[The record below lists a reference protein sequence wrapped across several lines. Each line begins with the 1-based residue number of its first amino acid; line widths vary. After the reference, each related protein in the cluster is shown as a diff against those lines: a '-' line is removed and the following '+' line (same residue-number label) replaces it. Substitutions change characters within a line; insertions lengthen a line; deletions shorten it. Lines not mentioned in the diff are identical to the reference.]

1 MILAHKTRI
10 RTANPGSAIANAL
23 AQHDGAA
30 RWAYNNLLASL
41 KDGIESSSGG
51 LWPSVGGLAK
61 TLRREKPA
69 WWASVDWEMLDNGRL
84 RLDTALKRWRQC
96 RTGKHDWHKPG
107 TCGFPQFHKRGDR
120 KAITFSSHVGD
131 GRRVKW
137 LDNRHLALPGIG
149 TITLAEA
156 LPEVGWLK
164 EVHAVREGGKWYAV
178 LVYENGRQLP
188 DASGDGAV
196 VGVDVG
202 IKTLAV
208 TSDGQEHGNPRC
220 YQRGER
226 KLRRINKAIARSI
239 QLNPNRRTNRRA
251 RLYEQRARLQSQQ
264 AHRRQTHHRQ
274 TASAIAKSA
283 GTVVVESL
291 NVAGMVRNRHL
302 AKALTD
308 AAVGGFLRELQW
320 QCAKRGVRFLTAGM
334 WFPSTQLCAR
344 CGERPDERIGL
355 SVRTY
360 RCEHCGW
367 RCDRDHNAALNL
379 KQVAPALWA
388 TIKGRGGD
396 VSPAP
401 GPATAS
407 EASIGRGNRQLAL
420 IPA

>member
-1 MILAHKTRI
+1 M
-10 RTANPGSAIANAL
+10 
-23 AQHDGAA
+23 
-30 RWAYNNLLASL
+30 
-41 KDGIESSSGG
+41 
-51 LWPSVGGLAK
+51 
-61 TLRREKPA
+61 
-69 WWASVDWEMLDNGRL
+69 
-84 RLDTALKRWRQC
+84 
-96 RTGKHDWHKPG
+96 
-107 TCGFPQFHKRGDR
+107 
-120 KAITFSSHVGD
+120 
-131 GRRVKW
+131 KW

-188 DASGDGAV
+188 PDAGGDGAV

-251 RLYEQRARLQSQQ
+251 RLYAQRARLQSQQ

-302 AKALTD
+302 AKALTRRSSRR
-308 AAVGGFLRELQW
+308 VPPG
-320 QCAKRGVRFLTAGM
+320 TAMAMRQAWGS
-334 WFPSTQLCAR
+334 PAHSGDVVPKYSTMR
-344 CGERPDERIGL
+344 
-355 SVRTY
+355 SVRRTA
-360 RCEHCGW
+360 R
-367 RCDRDHNAALNL
+367 RADRPVGADLSLRALR
-379 KQVAPALWA
+379 VAL
-388 TIKGRGGD
+388 R
-396 VSPAP
+396 P
-401 GPATAS
+401 GPQRGPEPETSRPCFMGDDKRTWRRCKSGPRAGDCQRSVYWTWQSPTGPHSCGACRDYRRLSTTTPAS
-407 EASIGRGNRQLAL
+407 S
-420 IPA
+420 

>member
-51 LWPSVGGLAK
+51 LWPSVGALAK

-96 RTGKHDWHKPG
+96 RTGKHGWHQPG

-202 IKTLAV
+202 I
-208 TSDGQEHGNPRC
+208 
-220 YQRGER
+220 
-226 KLRRINKAIARSI
+226 NKAIARSI

-320 QCAKRGVRFLTAGM
+320 QCAKRGVQVPHSGDVV
-334 WFPSTQLCAR
+334 PKYSTMR
-344 CGERPDERIGL
+344 
-355 SVRTY
+355 SVRRTA
-360 RCEHCGW
+360 R
-367 RCDRDHNAALNL
+367 RADRPVGA
-379 KQVAPALWA
+379 
-388 TIKGRGGD
+388 D
-396 VSPAP
+396 VSLRALRVALRP
-401 GPATAS
+401 GPQRGPEPETSRPCFMGDDKRTWRRCKSGTRAGGCQRSVYWTWQS
-407 EASIGRGNRQLAL
+407 PTGPDSGVMRRLWSIMAIMPN
-420 IPA
+420 PS